1 MENGLLLVDKE
12 PGMTSHDAV
21 QKVRRILRQKRV
33 GHTGTLDPDATGL
46 LVLTLGKATR
56 LTRFFI
62 QAPKV
67 YEGTVKFGVATDTY
81 DASGEP
87 LSTRPTA
94 GLTLDAIRGAMLE
107 LEGTY
112 DQTPPPYCA
121 KKVNGVKYYELARRG
136 EEVPLEPK
144 EVTVYGFALVPGL
157 TTDGSDGN
165 HGVDGA
171 TREPALV
178 DDTIAF
184 RLSCS
189 SGTYARSLAHELGE
203 KLGTGGH
210 LQSLRRLRV
219 GGFGV
224 ERALTIEELARRV
237 QAGEAVGDAWIPFD
251 AVPLPFAEV
260 VTDAAQER
268 RLVHGQTVLLRD
280 LGGEEGDWVK
290 LMNRRNEF
298 IAVGTVIERIGGGG
312 IGVVQ
317 PKIVFT

>member
-1 MENGLLLVDKE
+1 MQNGLLLVDKE

-21 QKVRRILRQKRV
+21 QKVRRVIRQKKV

-67 YEGTVKFGVATDTY
+67 YEGTVRFGTSTDTY
-81 DASGEP
+81 DASGDVTAE
-87 LSTRPTA
+87 RPID
-94 GLTLDAIRGAMLE
+94 GLTEDAVRAAMAE

-112 DQTPPPYCA
+112 EQTPPPYCA
-121 KKVNGVKYYELARRG
+121 KKINGVKYYELARRG

-144 EVTVYGFALVPGL
+144 EVTVYGFELQPAKPANAGEAGGL
-157 TTDGSDGN
+157 ADGQI
-165 HGVDGA
+165 
-171 TREPALV
+171 T
-178 DDTIAF
+178 F

-189 SGTYARSLAHELGE
+189 SGTYARTIAHELGE

-210 LQSLRRLRV
+210 LSSLRRLQV
-219 GGFGV
+219 GRFAVTDAVTVGELQRRLDSGEPV
-224 ERALTIEELARRV
+224 EP
-237 QAGEAVGDAWIPFD
+237 AWIPFD

-260 VTDAAQER
+260 VADAQQER
-268 RLVHGQTVLLRD
+268 RLLHGQSVLLRD
-280 LGGEEGDWVK
+280 LAGEEGDWVK
-290 LMNRRNEF
+290 LLNRRNEF
-298 IAVGTVIERIGGGG
+298 IAVGSVVERIGGGG
-312 IGVVQ
+312 VGLVQ

>member
-1 MENGLLLVDKE
+1 MQNGLLLIDKE

-21 QKVRRILRQKRV
+21 QKVRRVVRQKKV

-67 YEGTVKFGVATDTY
+67 YEGTVRFGTATDTY
-81 DASGEP
+81 DAAGEV
-87 LSTRPTA
+87 TAERPID
-94 GLTLDAIRGAMLE
+94 GLTVEAVRAAMKT

-112 DQTPPPYCA
+112 EQTPPPYCA
-121 KKVNGVKYYELARRG
+121 KKIHGVRYYELARRG

-144 EVTVYGFALVPGL
+144 EVTVYGFELVSDL
-157 TTDGSDGN
+157 KDG
-165 HGVDGA
+165 
-171 TREPALV
+171 E
-178 DDTIAF
+178 IAF

-189 SGTYARSLAHELGE
+189 SGTYARSLAHELGA
-203 KLGTGGH
+203 KVGTGAH
-210 LQSLRRLRV
+210 LSSLRRLQV
-219 GGFGV
+219 GGFHV
-224 ERALTIEELARRV
+224 DKAVTVSELARRMEN
-237 QAGEAVGDAWIPFD
+237 GEPVEPAWIPFD

-260 VTDAAQER
+260 VTDAQQER

-280 LGGEEGDWVK
+280 LDGEEGDWVK
-290 LMNRRNEF
+290 LMNRRNEL

-312 IGVVQ
+312 VGVVQ
-317 PKIVFT
+317 PRIVFT

>member
-1 MENGLLLVDKE
+1 MENGLLLIDKE
-12 PGMTSHDAV
+12 PGMTAHDAV

-67 YEGTVKFGVATDTY
+67 YVGTVRFGIATDTY
-81 DASGEP
+81 DASGEVAAERP
-87 LSTRPTA
+87 LD
-94 GLTLDAIRGAMLE
+94 GLTAAAVRSAMAE

-112 DQTPPPYCA
+112 EQTPPPYCA
-121 KKVNGVKYYELARRG
+121 KKIHGVKYYELARRG

-144 EVTVYGFALVPGL
+144 EVTVYGFEMLPHEGGL
-157 TTDGSDGN
+157 ADAATGAANGN
-165 HGVDGA
+165 GHAADSI
-171 TREPALV
+171 R
-178 DDTIAF
+178 F

-189 SGTYARSLAHELGE
+189 SGTYARSLAHELGN
-203 KLGTGGH
+203 KVGTGGH
-210 LQSLRRLRV
+210 LSSLRRLQV
-219 GGFGV
+219 GGFHVDG
-224 ERALTIEELARRV
+224 ALTVEELARRV
-237 QAGEAVGDAWIPFD
+237 AASEQVGDAWIPFD
-251 AVPLPFAEV
+251 QVPLPFAEV

-268 RLVHGQTVLLRD
+268 RLAHGQTVLLRD
-280 LGGEEGDWVK
+280 LDGEEGDWVK

-298 IAVGTVIERIGGGG
+298 IAVGTVIERIGDGGV
-312 IGVVQ
+312 GVVQ